1 MISSDSEEETE
12 QAAPAPSNPFA
23 MLGSENEPEE
33 EAQAQATVQ
42 EEKEEAEPAA
52 DEQGFE
58 CERDCGFTGCHAAV
72 RAHEAACSFMIGA
85 GGGQQ
90 G

>member
-1 MISSDSEEETE
+1 MWIQWRRKRREKEEEEERE
-12 QAAPAPSNPFA
+12 Q
-23 MLGSENEPEE
+23 EREE
-33 EAQAQATVQ
+33 D
-42 EEKEEAEPAA
+42 EEDKEEAEPAA

-58 CERDCGFTGCHAAV
+58 CERDCGFLGCYAAV
-72 RAHEAACSFMIGA
+72 CAHEATCSFMIGA